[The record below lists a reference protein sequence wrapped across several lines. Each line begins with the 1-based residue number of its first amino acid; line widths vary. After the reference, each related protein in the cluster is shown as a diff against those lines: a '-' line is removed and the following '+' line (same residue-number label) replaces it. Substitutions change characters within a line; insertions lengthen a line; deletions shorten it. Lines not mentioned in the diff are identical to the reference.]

1 MNKQRGFTIIELIVV
16 IAIIAI
22 LAAIVLVNVTVYIN
36 KAKDAA
42 IKSDIANIALGMGS
56 CFAAGNGAT
65 YVNCDTSTTYVPAT
79 LAADITSKSSAPT
92 FSTSTTAFCVSA
104 KLASDS
110 TIYVCADSTGVTKSS
125 TTSICAAQAC
135 PN

>member
-1 MNKQRGFTIIELIVV
+1 MNKSKGFTIIELIVV

-56 CFAAGNGAT
+56 CFAAGNGVT
-65 YVNCDTSTTYVPAT
+65 YVGCDSNTTYVPAA
-79 LAADITSKSSAPT
+79 LASDITAKSSAPT
-92 FSTSTTAFCVSA
+92 YSTSTTAYCVSA
-104 KLASDS
+104 PLASSAS
-110 TIYVCADSTGVTKSS
+110 TYICADSTGVTKSS
-125 TTSICAAQAC
+125 GTSICAATAC